1 MRDVKEGRK
10 KQARLNNNKAAHP
23 RQSLFLYKHTY
34 MYCRGRERNTRTP
47 FHCSLPSLPG
57 SSRYGIQGCPACP
70 SEGDVAADTEGV
82 VAADTEG
89 DVAADTEGVMA
100 ADTEGVVAADTERDV
115 AADTERDVAAD
126 TERDVAADSE
136 GVMAADTAADTVC
149 NQSTVE
155 HRQYITDLWELVH
168 GTFYLLQAEH
178 VRSLVCDV
186 LQSPILWN
194 SFSHTKYPTPISNT
208 PLPYQIPHSH
218 TKYPTPIS
226 NTPVPYQIPH
236 SHTKYPTP
244 ISNTPLPYQIPHSHT
259 KNILANCIMFWKYL

>member
-34 MYCRGRERNTRTP
+34 MYCRGRDTHTP

-70 SEGDVAADTEGV
+70 SEGDVAADSEGV

-89 DVAADTEGVMA
+89 VMAADTEGVMAADTEGVMA
-100 ADTEGVVAADTERDV
+100 ADTEGVVAADTE
-115 AADTERDVAAD
+115 
-126 TERDVAADSE
+126 
-136 GVMAADTAADTVC
+136 ADTAADTVC

-226 NTPVPYQIPH
+226 NTP
-236 SHTKYPTP
+236 
-244 ISNTPLPYQIPHSHT
+244 LPYQ
-259 KNILANCIMFWKYL
+259 KYIS

>member
-34 MYCRGRERNTRTP
+34 MYCRGRDTHTP

-70 SEGDVAADTEGV
+70 SEGDVAADSEGV

-89 DVAADTEGVMA
+89 VMAADTEGVMAADTEGVMA
-100 ADTEGVVAADTERDV
+100 ADTEGVVAADTE
-115 AADTERDVAAD
+115 
-126 TERDVAADSE
+126 
-136 GVMAADTAADTVC
+136 ADTAADTVC

-186 LQSPILWN
+186 LQSPHSVELIQ
-194 SFSHTKYPTPISNT
+194 SYQISHSHIKYPTPIPNT
-208 PLPYQIPHSH
+208 PLPIP
-218 TKYPTPIS
+218 
-226 NTPVPYQIPH
+226 
-236 SHTKYPTP
+236 
-244 ISNTPLPYQIPHSHT
+244 NTPLQYQIPHSHT
-259 KNILANCIMFWKYL
+259 KNILANCYVLEVPLAMPLRR